1 MTNTILEILEN
12 NHPRIKDNMKS
23 AKEIAEMMKEFIE
36 WKDDLQR
43 TGTIFYKLDK
53 SYSYGDDDL
62 NIENLFNYW
71 YGNIYKK

>member
-43 TGTIFYKLDK
+43 TGTIFYNLDK

>member
-1 MTNTILEILEN
+1 MTNTIYEILQIN
-12 NHPRIKDNMKS
+12 YGKLGQNITS

-43 TGTIFYKLDK
+43 TGTIFYNLDK

>member
-1 MTNTILEILEN
+1 MTNTIYKILQIN
-12 NHPRIKDNMKS
+12 YGKLGQNITS

-43 TGTIFYKLDK
+43 TGTIFYNLDK

>member
-12 NHPRIKDNMKS
+12 NHQRIKDNMKS

-43 TGTIFYKLDK
+43 TGTIFYNLDK